1 MLLEIDEKAH
11 EFHIWSS
18 IPEDG
23 NLMRESTHTMGKAWV
38 LVSQVLPIRLV
49 FSDFSRNLFPRLF
62 PFDEFCCLSPC
73 YWKLMRKPMN
83 FTYDKVYHRIGT
95 YRKKALKLWNKYG
108 NQFPR
113 LFPFDGFYC
122 IFPYYGKLMR
132 KHMHFPYDEV
142 YHRMGIDG

>member
-11 EFHIWSS
+11 EFHIWPS

-49 FSDFSRNLFPRLF
+49 FSEFSRNLFPRLF
-62 PFDEFCCLSPC
+62 PFDEFCCLSPG

-95 YRKKALKLWNKYG
+95 YQKSTQTVEQVWEPISKTLPIRWVLLYFSILWETDEKTHALPIWWSI
-108 NQFPR
+108 P
-113 LFPFDGFYC
+113 
-122 IFPYYGKLMR
+122 
-132 KHMHFPYDEV
+132 
-142 YHRMGIDG
+142 